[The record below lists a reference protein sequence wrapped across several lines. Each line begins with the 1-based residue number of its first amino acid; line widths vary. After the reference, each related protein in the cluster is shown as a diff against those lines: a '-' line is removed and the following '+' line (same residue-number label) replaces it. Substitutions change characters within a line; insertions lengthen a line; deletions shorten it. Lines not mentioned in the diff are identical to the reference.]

1 MKEKSKLIRV
11 YTGSEIYVISLKDR
25 LEKIGIS
32 ASIQND
38 STNSFFRGVPI
49 AIDLY
54 IQEFDYKK
62 AEPIITDFIKT
73 RKD

>member
-1 MKEKSKLIRV
+1 MKEKGKLIRV

-38 STNSFFRGVPI
+38 STNSFFSGVPI

-54 IQEFDYKK
+54 IQEIDYKK

-73 RKD
+73 SKA